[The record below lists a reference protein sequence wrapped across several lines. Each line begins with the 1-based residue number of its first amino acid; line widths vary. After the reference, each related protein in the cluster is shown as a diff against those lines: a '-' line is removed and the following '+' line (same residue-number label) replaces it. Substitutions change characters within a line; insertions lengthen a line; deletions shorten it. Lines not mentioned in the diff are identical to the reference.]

1 MYVCAFVLYVYG
13 YGYTFVYQY
22 SRYCTYVHTYER
34 TQMVYCF
41 LIIFLPL
48 VPVSRSVTFGEVTR
62 GLINDSTTYSD
73 SAHYRAPFGEV
84 EDSGTSHVSVLDPS
98 GLAVSVTR

>member
-1 MYVCAFVLYVYG
+1 MYACMCIRTVCTVYG
-13 YGYTFVYQY
+13 YVY
-22 SRYCTYVHTYER
+22 TYEQTR
-34 TQMVYCF
+34 MVYCF

-84 EDSGTSHVSVLDPS
+84 EDSGTSHISVLDPS